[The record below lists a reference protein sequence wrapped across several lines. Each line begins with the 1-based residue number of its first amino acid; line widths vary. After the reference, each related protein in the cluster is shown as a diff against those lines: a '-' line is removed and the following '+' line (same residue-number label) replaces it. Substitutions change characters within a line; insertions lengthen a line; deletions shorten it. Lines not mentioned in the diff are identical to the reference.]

1 MPQNYNALTLSHK
14 MMAEFVREGGLCI
27 DATMGRGYDTAYLCG
42 LTGSNGKV
50 LAFDIQQDAVDST
63 SALLKERGL
72 SNARLILDSHSNME
86 QYAEPESVDCVT
98 FNFGWLP
105 KGDHSI
111 FTSAE
116 TSIPAI
122 EAAMRLIRP
131 QGLISMCIYYG
142 KDSGFSERDALL
154 SYFPTIDFRQYTVV
168 VNQFVNRPNCP
179 TIFAYIIKGM

>member
-14 MMAEFVREGGLCI
+14 MMAEFVRPGGLCI
-27 DATMGRGYDTAYLCG
+27 DATMGRGYDTAYLCE
-42 LTGSNGKV
+42 LTGQRGKV
-50 LAFDIQQDAVDST
+50 LAFDIQQDALDST
-63 SALLKERGL
+63 SALLKELGL
-72 SNARLILDSHSNME
+72 AGAQLILDSHSNME
-86 QYAEPESVDCVT
+86 QYAEPETVDCVA

-111 FTSAE
+111 NTRAE

-142 KDSGFSERDALL
+142 RDTGFAERDALL
-154 SYFPTIDFRQYTVV
+154 DYFPTIDFRQYTVV